1 MHQTDER
8 GVGSGVFNMNKEPAD
23 TNWNKNAISEK
34 DPQWTEKMEKHLLPT
49 TSLYSDFHMSG
60 RCEGV

>member
-1 MHQTDER
+1 M
-8 GVGSGVFNMNKEPAD
+8 FNMNKEPAD

-60 RCEGV
+60 RGDGV